1 MRVGKGGEMLKRLIC
16 FAFLLLQLILVVNE
30 TGAASNFDLSKLGQ
44 GIIGVGNIS
53 GSKRLK
59 LRIQK
64 GNDKYDYD
72 LNNEGQ
78 MEYFPLQMG
87 NGEYKVVIFENTT
100 GTKYRPL
107 DSNSVSLNLADSNV
121 VYLNSIQNVF
131 WDSQSKAIQF
141 GHTEGGKKKDISG
154 KFDLFYQHMVSGYA
168 YDYEKAKTVAIGY
181 NPNIDVMFDTK
192 KGICYDYSSLLA
204 ALDRSNGIPTKLVKG
219 YAAGVDGYHAWNEV
233 FIDGRWYVIDT
244 TVDAVFHRNG
254 KKYVKLK
261 NTSDYRKAR
270 EY

>member
-1 MRVGKGGEMLKRLIC
+1 MLKRLIC
-16 FAFLLLQLILVVNE
+16 FAFLLLQLVLSVNE
-30 TGAASNFDLSKLGQ
+30 ANATSHFDVSKLRQ

-53 GSKRLK
+53 ASKRLK

-72 LNNEGQ
+72 LNNKGQ

-87 NGEYKVVIFENTT
+87 NGEYKVVIYENTS
-100 GTKYRPL
+100 GTKYRTL
-107 DSNSVSLNLADSNV
+107 ESNSVSLNLENSNV

-131 WDSQSKAIQF
+131 WTSQSKAIQF
-141 GHTEGGKKKDISG
+141 GQAEGGKKKDASG
-154 KFDLFYQHMVSGYA
+154 KFDLFYQHMVSVYA
-168 YDYEKAKTVAIGY
+168 YDYEKAKTVATGY
-181 NPNIDVMFDTK
+181 NPNIDVMFNTK

-233 FIDGRWYVIDT
+233 FIDGKWYVIDT
-244 TVDAVFHRNG
+244 TVDAVFHQGG